1 MLLGRLGCCLALVL
15 LLANA
20 VAASAPE
27 PAAVSRVGGEAY
39 VLAVGTPPQPLLG
52 SPRLVLPPEGGTLV
66 DTSDGLDIM
75 TGGGL
80 TTADQL
86 SATLDGRVRADG
98 GAVTSSATVGFVEL
112 FDGVVRATNVLVVAT
127 STQEGGRASSVGS
140 TTFGSLLVAGLSYP
154 NPRPNQRV
162 DVPNLG
168 YVVLNEQLV
177 GGDGTETSSTVVR
190 ALRLRVTEP
199 NVQDVPPG
207 TEFVVA
213 SAASGIPE
221 VAAITPV
228 VSEPLAS
235 ESALPSVAISTRGP
249 IDTTIDQ
256 SGGVEPLDFDN
267 VDNDDGDDNDNDAAD
282 ADNGGTTTTGGGS
295 GGGSQSVVVT
305 VVVVVATPTTPTPT
319 ATPGRGATATRTATP
334 TPRR

>member
-1 MLLGRLGCCLALVL
+1 VTRLACCLALVL

-27 PAAVSRVGGEAY
+27 PAAISSVGAEAY
-39 VLAVGTPPQPLLG
+39 ALAVGTPPEPLLG
-52 SPRLVLPPEGGTLV
+52 SPRLVLPPEGGALV
-66 DTSDGLDIM
+66 ETSAGLDVM

-86 SATLDGRVRADG
+86 AATLEGTVRTDG
-98 GAVTSSATVGFVEL
+98 GAVTSTATVGFVEL
-112 FDGVVRATNVLVVAT
+112 FDGVVRATNILVVAT
-127 STQEGGRASSVGS
+127 STREGGRASSVGS
-140 TTFGSLLVAGLSYP
+140 TSFGSLLVAGLSYP
-154 NPRPNQRV
+154 NPRPNERV
-162 DVPNLG
+162 ELPNLG

-177 GGDGTETSSTVVR
+177 GGDGIETSSTVVR

-221 VAAITPV
+221 VTAVTAV
-228 VSEPLAS
+228 VPAPLAS
-235 ESALPSVAISTRGP
+235 ESSLPSVAISTRAP

-267 VDNDDGDDNDNDAAD
+267 VDDDGGDNDNDASD
-282 ADNGGTTTTGGGS
+282 ADNGGTTTTAGGS
-295 GGGSQSVVVT
+295 SGGSQRVVVT

-319 ATPGRGATATRTATP
+319 ATPSRGATATRTATP